1 MIGRVQCIVLDC
13 PDARQLAEFYRGVLG
28 GVVNRRDPR
37 WATSET
43 FMTLHVDDGS
53 VLAFQRVDEFKPSR
67 WPDSDSPQQLHLD
80 VDVPDIDVAER
91 EVLALGATLLHA
103 DARGW
108 RIFADPAGHPFC
120 LL

>member
-1 MIGRVQCIVLDC
+1 LSQ
-13 PDARQLAEFYRGVLG
+13 FYRGVLG
-28 GVVNRRDPR
+28 GEVNRPDPR

-53 VLAFQRVDEFKPSR
+53 VLAFQRVEEFQPPRGPASEF
-67 WPDSDSPQQLHLD
+67 PQQLHLD
-80 VDVPDIDVAER
+80 VDVPDLEKAEQ
-91 EVLALGATLLHA
+91 EVLALGAMLLQA